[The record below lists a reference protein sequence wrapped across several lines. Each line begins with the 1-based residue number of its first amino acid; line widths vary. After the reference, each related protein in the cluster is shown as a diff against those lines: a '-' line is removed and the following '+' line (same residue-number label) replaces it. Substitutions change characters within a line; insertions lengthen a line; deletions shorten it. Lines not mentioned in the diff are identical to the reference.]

1 VSFSRVMALV
11 VVCVGKLEKATIV
24 AKISLNLSD

>member
-11 VVCVGKLEKATIV
+11 VVCVGKPEKATIV
-24 AKISLNLSD
+24 AKITLNL